1 MSDKSTTKTTE
12 LQDTKKETDKSAKF
26 YSQNNMQPLRAAADR
41 MDKGKFIIHNIK
53 QLRDSATCTESRSY
67 FYLIKSIINSSN
79 CINILGDYLYSD
91 TNYGFFQWVDLGT

>member
-1 MSDKSTTKTTE
+1 MQH
-12 LQDTKKETDKSAKF
+12 LQ
-26 YSQNNMQPLRAAADR
+26 AAADR

-53 QLRDSATCTESRSY
+53 QLRDHAKSTRLRSY

-91 TNYGFFQWVDLGT
+91 TNYGFF